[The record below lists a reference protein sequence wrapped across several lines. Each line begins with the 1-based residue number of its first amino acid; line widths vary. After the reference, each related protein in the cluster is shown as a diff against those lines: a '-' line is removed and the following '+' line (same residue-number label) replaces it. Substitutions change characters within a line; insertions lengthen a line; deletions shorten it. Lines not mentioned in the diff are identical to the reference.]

1 MPEHEHFIRYFAKVD
16 YNNENNWCFPTRG
29 TKFFARYG
37 YYTDNFI
44 KLNDKIGLHEMSAML
59 RANFPLGKRLTL
71 QPMLYGRLVHYD
83 DTPYLLCNIIGGEWF
98 GHYMDQQLPFAGVG
112 NIELQWDKL
121 IAAQMQAQY
130 AVTSN
135 NYILL
140 RLAAARN
147 GDTYREFF
155 KKKAMLGS
163 SLSYYYDSPIG
174 PIGLSLGYSNVTE
187 KLYYYLNIGY
197 VF

>member
-16 YNNENNWCFPTRG
+16 YNNENNWYFPTRG

-83 DTPYLLCNIIGGEWF
+83 DTPYILCNIIGGEWF

-140 RLAAARN
+140 RLAAARD
-147 GDTYREFF
+147 GDPAGSGVHQYGARGDLDSLYPAHGDRAAF
-155 KKKAMLGS
+155 K
-163 SLSYYYDSPIG
+163 
-174 PIGLSLGYSNVTE
+174 
-187 KLYYYLNIGY
+187 
-197 VF
+197 

>member
-1 MPEHEHFIRYFAKVD
+1 
-16 YNNENNWCFPTRG
+16 
-29 TKFFARYG
+29 
-37 YYTDNFI
+37 
-44 KLNDKIGLHEMSAML
+44 
-59 RANFPLGKRLTL
+59 
-71 QPMLYGRLVHYD
+71 
-83 DTPYLLCNIIGGEWF
+83 
-98 GHYMDQQLPFAGVG
+98 MDQQLPFAGVG

-140 RLAAARN
+140 RLAAARD
-147 GDTYREFF
+147 GDTYREIF